1 MEPKPSPPTPPLPD
15 IPFVNEMRLNA
26 RLWLATIAILAGI
39 IFLTPRV
46 WKRIEKFEVT
56 LDYRIPYSLS
66 KDYWLYQR
74 RLEQHTT
81 STNILLIGDSVIWG
95 EYVLPDGTLSHF
107 LNDQTKSDRF
117 INAGVNGLYPL
128 AIEGLINHYA
138 NLKNRKI
145 ILHCNVLWMS
155 SPKADL
161 QDPKAQSINHS
172 RLLPQFT
179 TRFIPNFAH
188 PVIPGYKADA
198 NERLSVF
205 IERNIQFMSWVTHLQ
220 SAYFDDK
227 SIPAWSLQ
235 SDDNDRY
242 PNSYRNPFAQIALRV
257 PSAPADDP
265 ERGPKSARHK
275 PWTQNGGSPTTF
287 EWLNGNDLM
296 WRSFQWGAFLETLT
310 KLQADQN
317 DVFVV
322 FGPFNTHIITPENM
336 AGFESIKE
344 TIVATLKTSEIPF
357 ATPETLPSDLYAD
370 ASHPLTAGYELLAK
384 RLLENPDFR
393 KFVEK

>member
-1 MEPKPSPPTPPLPD
+1 MEPKPTPPVPALPD

-26 RLWLATIAILAGI
+26 RLWLVTSVLLAAII
-39 IFLTPRV
+39 ILTPRV

-56 LDYRIPYSLS
+56 PDYRIPYSLS

-81 STNILLIGDSVIWG
+81 ATNILLIGDSVIWG

-107 LNDQTKSDRF
+107 LNDQIKTDRF

-161 QDPKAQSINHS
+161 KDPKAQSINHS
-172 RLLPQFT
+172 RLLPQFF
-179 TRFIPNFAH
+179 RNIPS
-188 PVIPGYKADA
+188 YKPDA

-205 IERNIQFMSWVTHLQ
+205 IERNLQFMSWVTHLQ
-220 SAYFDDK
+220 NAYFDDK

-242 PNSYRNPFAQIALRV
+242 VNSYKNPFAQITLRV

-265 ERGPKSARHK
+265 DRGPNSPRHK
-275 PWTQNGGSPTTF
+275 AWTQNGGSPTTF
-287 EWLNGNDLM
+287 EWLDGSDLI
-296 WRSFQWGAFLETLT
+296 WHSQQWGAFVETLS
-310 KLQADQN
+310 KLQADRN

-322 FGPFNTHIITPENM
+322 FGPFNTHIVEPENRT
-336 AGFESIKE
+336 GFESIKE
-344 TIVATLKTSEIPF
+344 TIVATLKSSKIAF
-357 ATPETLPSDLYAD
+357 AAPETLPSELYAD
-370 ASHPLTAGYELLAK
+370 ASHPLTTGYELLAK